1 MAGIGFSSALS
12 ATRNFQ
18 TSWLVSETHS
28 RRTLPGKLNHRKNLN
43 VKAEVNYVDAEEAKK
58 LIAVEEYAIL
68 DVRDKSQYDRAHIK
82 SCRHVP
88 LFIENKDGDFG
99 TIIKRTLHNN
109 FSGLFFGLPF
119 TKPNPDFVQSIKSQF
134 SPESKLLLV
143 CQEGLRS
150 VAAANK
156 LEHAGFQNIACIT
169 SGLQSA
175 KSGCRQSWI
184 DHYSRK
190 DFGRARNSPYLCI
203 SIHHI
208 LPGASRE
215 TIPNCTSDLVGLIRP
230 KRVLQ
235 SLLYF

>member
-82 SCRHVP
+82 SCCHVP

-134 SPESKLLLV
+134 SPESKLVLV
-143 CQEGLRS
+143 CQEGLRLNYELNLNWIFILS
-150 VAAANK
+150 LWHSSLVWLKPMNGSFRFLNHK
-156 LEHAGFQNIACIT
+156 LA
-169 SGLQSA
+169 S
-175 KSGCRQSWI
+175 
-184 DHYSRK
+184 YS
-190 DFGRARNSPYLCI
+190 
-203 SIHHI
+203 
-208 LPGASRE
+208 
-215 TIPNCTSDLVGLIRP
+215 
-230 KRVLQ
+230 
-235 SLLYF
+235 